1 MPINLFRHNSDKDRK
16 SAQAEQDSA
25 LSDAVRRQKALLG
38 VCRDIIAPVN
48 RIHRSLDGIMKSLR
62 SSDPNYAELKGVYSR
77 VLNIE
82 NLLQSTLGT
91 EEYKAACE
99 ASGSEQDRPAE
110 QPETDGVGMVSS
122 PHQEEPVPFSDTV
135 ETDSIVTDL
144 AGATM
149 LIVEDDLD
157 LLLYLKEEFSLCTRQ
172 VFTAPNGA
180 AAINV
185 LNAHRIDIIISDV
198 MMPEMDGFALCRHVK
213 TTIAFSHIPVILL
226 TARTDGDSRITGYK
240 NGADDYVTKPF
251 DLEILKTSCAKLFVT
266 RASAR
271 NMYRTGRS
279 MPSLVETTFSA
290 ADESFMKRFS
300 ELVKTNISDPDLDT
314 KFLVE
319 NIGVSRTVLFNKV
332 KQLTGMNIQNYVNK
346 ARMDYVIELMST
358 TDLPLAEIAEKS
370 GFSSPRYFSTS
381 FKNYT
386 GLTPSQY
393 KREKCVSQG

>member
-16 SAQAEQDSA
+16 SPQSEQDSA
-25 LSDAVRRQKALLG
+25 LSDAVRRQQALLG

-82 NLLQSTLGT
+82 TLLQSTLGT

-99 ASGSEQDRPAE
+99 DPAIEPEKPFDEEFADIPSEPDEDQ
-110 QPETDGVGMVSS
+110 T
-122 PHQEEPVPFSDTV
+122 VPFSDTV

-144 AGATM
+144 AGAT
-149 LIVEDDLD
+149 LLVVEDDLD
-157 LLLYLKEEFSLCTRQ
+157 LLQYLKEEFSICTRQ
-172 VFTAPNGA
+172 VYTANNGVA
-180 AAINV
+180 AVNV
-185 LNAHRIDIIISDV
+185 LNTHRIDIIISDV
-198 MMPEMDGFALCRHVK
+198 MMPEMDGFSLCRHVK
-213 TTIAFSHIPVILL
+213 TTIALSHIPVILL

-251 DLEILKTSCAKLFVT
+251 DLEILKTSCAKLFMS

-271 NMYRTGRS
+271 NMYKTGRS
-279 MPSLVETTFSA
+279 MPDLVETTFSA

-300 ELVKTNISDPDLDT
+300 ELVKSNITDPDLDT

-346 ARMDYVIELMST
+346 VRMDYVIELMST
-358 TDLPLAEIAEKS
+358 TRLPLSEIAEKS

-393 KREKCVSQG
+393 KREKCVSQD